1 MRRVWQC
8 RYLLLHFIECRHLL
22 NHHNRQPPPH
32 NPGAHVSSLAQY
44 NDMYRKS
51 IADPKVPARPA
62 QQLRAA
68 VASSNFAQAFWSELA
83 LQNFSFKFEGDAT
96 AFKHV
101 LRYNFNM

>member
-1 MRRVWQC
+1 M
-8 RYLLLHFIECRHLL
+8 
-22 NHHNRQPPPH
+22 
-32 NPGAHVSSLAQY
+32 
-44 NDMYRKS
+44 
-51 IADPKVPARPA
+51 
-62 QQLRAA
+62 AA